1 MRQTQYSTPI
11 DCRIARPGSRDADGT
26 GFAAGP
32 TISRRGNSAEPFD
45 RRRDDRAKRHVQRH
59 ASSARWN
66 ALDRAPRGALPLTSR
81 DVLEFATLQGARAC
95 GLDHKTGSLTPGK
108 DTDIVLT
115 NTDSLHLIPM
125 NNPNGAVV
133 EFASAG
139 DIDSIF
145 VAGKLR
151 KRGGDLLDLDFAAF
165 RRRVDAQRDAL
176 FLRAGALT
184 DGSWIVAPYAEYPRS
199 EF

>member
-1 MRQTQYSTPI
+1 M
-11 DCRIARPGSRDADGT
+11 
-26 GFAAGP
+26 
-32 TISRRGNSAEPFD
+32 
-45 RRRDDRAKRHVQRH
+45 
-59 ASSARWN
+59 
-66 ALDRAPRGALPLTSR
+66 PLTSR

-133 EFASAG
+133 
-139 DIDSIF
+139 DSIF